1 LNLPNSE
8 WKDDLHA
15 LHEIKNIHDLHASC
29 ASISPT
35 MSAVLQQR
43 TLAGVSFDFQI
54 RPALRLC
61 DVEDIFITTRALGA
75 CPKRHTLIAMIES
88 GELEGKLTRV
98 GWIIFEDSLKQWL
111 RQLMEPIAA

>member
-1 LNLPNSE
+1 
-8 WKDDLHA
+8 
-15 LHEIKNIHDLHASC
+15 
-29 ASISPT
+29 